1 MSTTAKNLSKSFT
14 ATFNGKRLP
23 PIALTSNLTS
33 IANKDLLPKSIL
45 KHSDA
50 LPDELQDDDQTITS
64 ADDDRDTPRIR
75 YQKSGEE
82 IDLFLNTYPSR
93 DYTVSRYLNSACQNA
108 LNHGK
113 KADSIVDTLLS
124 SCNDQNAIIDT
135 FPAPLSDRTPHTTLP
150 VDSSQLCREDTF
162 DIIRESIHANIRSSY
177 TPLPPIQS
185 DSLTSTSKSL
195 LVSQTDVQ
203 QSISPPLIN
212 TADIQDKIEEY
223 KQRLLPKTP
232 YNQHPMSLAE
242 KTTDTSSTTSKPTV
256 VKYDISPR
264 LQKSNVENRRVN
276 NAERSVP
283 AAPMKTKVSITAT
296 TTATNTN
303 VPRVGQFSQELFQ
316 PQSKSNKAV
325 SVTTN
330 KKAPMTNNRIKIS
343 AKNHTPKAK
352 VTPTV
357 SNQETV
363 QTTNNVI
370 PSLSSSSPSVLL
382 TVSNE
387 TFQVP
392 NIITIETEPSAKIN
406 TEAAPSQA
414 KQPSPSVVPRHTRH
428 TSSSCSS
435 ANRHSYPVPKPLT
448 LQGEKTVECDYP
460 QTNLQPVAYAKLSC
474 ERRGSISI
482 KPHAVITPL
491 FEETNVYIQKPC
503 IKSEPTPSTNPSTGK
518 FKRVRPNSIKSAK
531 SKKPIVINK
540 PKTATKAANK
550 IEKKCQSTNTGAS
563 VLAVEN
569 VNSTIDE
576 HSQVTEIDEVPLSHL
591 FDVPT
596 VDDEDIPSCFSPT
609 DQLTISQTT
618 LLTSL
623 GDIPRRN
630 SVESVQALQIDP
642 VPIANIEPSIEPIL
656 QPPSKL
662 IESLLPNADIRA
674 LYGIVQDSMRK
685 DQSIRSIP
693 TQSVE
698 QEATTSNPTLPH
710 STMSSSSHDK
720 TLTMAAT
727 ISAAHTYNSTETNL
741 SIRPALRVVEDS
753 LNSRGS
759 ETIDS
764 TGSHED
770 YSSTPLCTENDCDEI
785 YRTARKGKQVGKGVS
800 YLTQNPRGKQQTP
813 GFRDS
818 VDSIGLHWTPK
829 GTPEG
834 TPTGFHRTPLDSKR
848 LQGTPRNSKGLQ
860 GIPRDSNME
869 SERDSKRDSGD
880 STGLHGTPTCLE
892 SAAYGV
898 VWSHLT
904 ITGCVIA
911 VKEIE
916 LDEGDSER
924 VRDDYASVREE
935 VNILRAL
942 NHSCIVKFL
951 GISLENTHLVKIFME
966 YLPNGTI
973 ENLLLSFGPFHNDVL
988 KKYTKQIVEGVAYL
1002 HKNNVVHRDI
1012 KGKNIMLDMEG
1023 NIKLIDFGCAKRLK
1037 KNQNTHSLRQ
1047 ILKSMKGTANWMA
1060 PEVIAETGHGKK
1072 ADIWSI
1078 GCTLCEMATGK
1089 PPWSFERNHVA
1100 VLLMIVNGTKPPADL
1115 PDSCPESAQ
1124 NFFRLCLTRDPAQ
1137 RPTATDLLNHPFL
1150 VSKE

>member
-14 ATFNGKRLP
+14 TFNGQRLP

-45 KHSDA
+45 KHSDT
-50 LPDELQDDDQTITS
+50 LPDELQNDDQTIIS
-64 ADDDRDTPRIR
+64 ADDDCDTPRIR
-75 YQKSGEE
+75 YQKSAEE

-93 DYTVSRYLNSACQNA
+93 DYTVSRYLKSGCQNA
-108 LNHGK
+108 LNQGK

-124 SCNDQNAIIDT
+124 SCNGQTDIIDT
-135 FPAPLSDRTPHTTLP
+135 FPAPLSDRTPSSRYCRRSLSSACSRRSSIFFPQHTALP

-162 DIIRESIHANIRSSY
+162 DIIYESIHANIRSSY

-195 LVSQTDVQ
+195 AVSQTNAQ

-232 YNQHPMSLAE
+232 YNQQPMSSTE
-242 KTTDTSSTTSKPTV
+242 KTADTLSTISKPTV
-256 VKYDISPR
+256 VKYDMSPR
-264 LQKSNVENRRVN
+264 LQKPNVENRRVN
-276 NAERSVP
+276 NTERSVP
-283 AAPMKTKVSITAT
+283 TTPMKTKVSATAT
-296 TTATNTN
+296 AIATNTN

-316 PQSKSNKAV
+316 PQSKSNKTV
-325 SVTTN
+325 SVTVN
-330 KKAPMTNNRIKIS
+330 KKAPTTNNRIKIS
-343 AKNHTPKAK
+343 AKNHTPKVK

-382 TVSNE
+382 IVSNE

-392 NIITIETEPSAKIN
+392 NIVPIETEPSSKIN
-406 TEAAPSQA
+406 TEAASSQA
-414 KQPSPSVVPRHTRH
+414 KQSSPSVVPRHTRH

-460 QTNLQPVAYAKLSC
+460 QTNLQPVAYAKLGC

-491 FEETNVYIQKPC
+491 FEDTNVYMQKPC

-518 FKRVRPNSIKSAK
+518 LKRVRPNSIKSAK

-540 PKTATKAANK
+540 PKTAAKAANK
-550 IEKKCQSTNTGAS
+550 IGKKCQSTNTGAS

-569 VNSTIDE
+569 TNSTINED
-576 HSQVTEIDEVPLSHL
+576 SQVTEIDEAPLSHL

-618 LLTSL
+618 LLTSF

-630 SVESVQALQIDP
+630 SVESVQALQTDP
-642 VPIANIEPSIEPIL
+642 VPIANTELPIEPIS
-656 QPPSKL
+656 QPPSKP

-693 TQSVE
+693 AQPVE
-698 QEATTSNPTLPH
+698 QEATTGNPTLPH
-710 STMSSSSHDK
+710 SSMNSSSHDK

-727 ISAAHTYNSTETNL
+727 ASAAHTYNSTETNL

-770 YSSTPLCTENDCDEI
+770 YSSTPLFTENDCDEI
-785 YRTARKGKQVGKGVS
+785 YRTARKGKQVGKG
-800 YLTQNPRGKQQTP
+800 
-813 GFRDS
+813 
-818 VDSIGLHWTPK
+818 
-829 GTPEG
+829 
-834 TPTGFHRTPLDSKR
+834 
-848 LQGTPRNSKGLQ
+848 
-860 GIPRDSNME
+860 
-869 SERDSKRDSGD
+869 
-880 STGLHGTPTCLE
+880 
-892 SAAYGV
+892 AYGV

-935 VNILRAL
+935 INILRAL
-942 NHSCIVKFL
+942 NHPCIVKFL

-973 ENLLLSFGPFHNDVL
+973 EHLLTSFGPFHNDVL

-1023 NIKLIDFGCAKRLK
+1023 NIKLIDFGCAKRLR

-1115 PDSCPESAQ
+1115 PDSYPESAQ
-1124 NFFRLCLTRDPAQ
+1124 GFFRLCLTRDPAQ
-1137 RPTATDLLNHPFL
+1137 RPTATDLLIHPFL
-1150 VSKE
+1150 ASKE